1 MASIQEQTAES
12 RQKRFAQTSEEKTE
26 DKCRKYN
33 KGKQKMCEYSAG
45 ILKGEQTEQ

>member
-1 MASIQEQTAES
+1 MNIHPDV
-12 RQKRFAQTSEEKTE
+12 RGRNSEETTE